1 VKSKLLALA
10 AGFLF
15 VVTPATLA
23 RADTFQFSALNDTHF
38 PSPGRGR
45 PAFDACPC
53 YDPNGATPTSTE
65 IFNSASGGTMANP
78 WTVGSSTLNAFF
90 GHQLIPGSWQTGLI
104 PPSVQTLPL
113 GIVVNEPP
121 GNFNSYS
128 AGFEDT
134 GTSPLGFAGP
144 SPFLFNSV
152 AVAWASQPGT
162 ITLTGYDAMGNVIP
176 GDTMNVPL
184 TATNGQ
190 NYMVIT
196 ANWANVSKVM
206 FSNDVFDLSMTDI
219 TLNVPLA
226 VPGPIAGA
234 GLPGLILAS
243 GGLLGWWRRRKKIA

>member
-23 RADTFQFSALNDTHF
+23 MADTFQFSALNLEHF
-38 PSPGRGR
+38 PSPGRGQ

-53 YDPNGATPTSTE
+53 FDPTSNTE
-65 IFNSASGGTMANP
+65 IFNSRSSGSMANA
-78 WTVGSSTLNAFF
+78 WTVGSSTLNAFY
-90 GHQLIPGSWQTGLI
+90 GRQLIPGSSQTGLI
-104 PPSVQTLPL
+104 PPSVQTLPP
-113 GIVVNEPP
+113 GIITNGV
-121 GNFNSYS
+121 GTNSYA

-134 GTSPLGFAGP
+134 GSTPLGFAGP
-144 SPFLFNSV
+144 NPFLFNSV
-152 AVAWASQPGT
+152 AVAWAGQFGT
-162 ITLTGYDAMGNVIP
+162 ITLTGYDASGSVIP

-184 TATNGQ
+184 AATNGT

-219 TLNVPLA
+219 TLNVPVA

-243 GGLLGWWRRRKKIA
+243 GGLLGWWRRRKKKIA

>member
-1 VKSKLLALA
+1 MKSKLLALA

-23 RADTFQFSALNDTHF
+23 MADTFQFSALNLEHF
-38 PSPGRGR
+38 PSPGRGQ

-53 YDPNGATPTSTE
+53 FDPTSNTE
-65 IFNSASGGTMANP
+65 IFNSRSSGSMANA
-78 WTVGSSTLNAFF
+78 WTVGSSTLNAFY
-90 GHQLIPGSWQTGLI
+90 GRQLIPGSSQTGLI

-113 GIVVNEPP
+113 GIITNGV
-121 GNFNSYS
+121 GTNSYA

-134 GTSPLGFAGP
+134 GSTPLGFSGP

-152 AVAWASQPGT
+152 AVAWAGQFGT
-162 ITLTGYDAMGNVIP
+162 ITLTGYDASGSVIP

-184 TATNGQ
+184 AATNGT

-219 TLNVPLA
+219 TLNVPVA

-243 GGLLGWWRRRKKIA
+243 GGLLGWWRRRKKSA

>member
-1 VKSKLLALA
+1 
-10 AGFLF
+10 
-15 VVTPATLA
+15 
-23 RADTFQFSALNDTHF
+23 
-38 PSPGRGR
+38 
-45 PAFDACPC
+45 
-53 YDPNGATPTSTE
+53 
-65 IFNSASGGTMANP
+65 
-78 WTVGSSTLNAFF
+78 
-90 GHQLIPGSWQTGLI
+90 
-104 PPSVQTLPL
+104 
-113 GIVVNEPP
+113 
-121 GNFNSYS
+121 
-128 AGFEDT
+128 
-134 GTSPLGFAGP
+134 
-144 SPFLFNSV
+144 
-152 AVAWASQPGT
+152 
-162 ITLTGYDAMGNVIP
+162 MGNVIP